1 MFHVGDYIIYGSNGV
16 CKVDKVG
23 PMDFDGVSRDRMYYT
38 LIPVYSKGSKVF
50 TPIDNHKVVMRP
62 ILTTEEANALIDNI
76 QSIDVMWES
85 DDRKREEAFKEA
97 LRSCDC
103 REWIKIVKTLYLRR
117 KKRIEAGKKV
127 TASDGKYL
135 YLAED
140 SLYGELAVALNMKKE
155 KVEEFI
161 VERVKRLN
169 KEI

>member
-23 PMDFDGVSRDRMYYT
+23 PMELDGVSRDRMYYT

-62 ILTTEEANALIDNI
+62 ILTTEEANVLIDNI
-76 QSIDVMWES
+76 QSIDVMWEA
-85 DDRKREEAFKEA
+85 DDRKREEGFKEA

-117 KKRIEAGKKV
+117 KKRIAAGKKV

-135 YLAED
+135 HLAEE
-140 SLYGELAVALNMKKE
+140 SLYGELAVVLNMKKE

-169 KEI
+169 KE